1 MWTRIAH
8 IIIKYRLLLII
19 AIGLITLFMG
29 YKAQEIEMTY
39 DFAKV
44 VPAHDPDMEYF
55 QRFKEIYGEDGNILV
70 VGLQDST
77 VYTPHNFLRFK
88 FLSEEIAGLHGVSQ
102 VLSLPLMV
110 KLEKD
115 VPNKKFKLTNVF
127 DTIPDSQEALDSLLQ
142 IARNQKL
149 YSGQL
154 VNEKNGATLLLV
166 VIDEKVL
173 NSENRQ
179 QLIDDVVHAGDLFS
193 EATGMELHYAG
204 LPFVRSMLS
213 TKVQKEMTFFL
224 YLSAAVTALIL
235 LIFFRTWNAVVFPMM
250 VIGVMVVWVMGTL
263 ALFDYKITLL
273 TGLIPPIIVVI
284 GVPNCVYLLN
294 KYHQEYGKHGNKVL
308 ALSRVVSKIGIVTL
322 MTNFTTAVGF
332 IVLAFTD
339 IVILKEFGTIAGIN
353 IFATFIVSIILIP
366 AVFSYL
372 PPPKARH
379 LKHLEFKPL
388 TKALTG
394 LDLLV
399 HRHKYTIF
407 VITGGLVVISI
418 LGASKIRAISYMVDD
433 IPEESS
439 IMKDLKFF
447 ERNFAGVMPLEFV
460 VDTGKK
466 KGVMQL
472 SNMRLVDE
480 FETFLAEQP
489 HISPPVSLTT
499 FVKAAKQAYYNGSPA
514 FYSLPN
520 NQERNFIFRYLA
532 GEDDN
537 AQLLKTFVDST
548 GQTMRISTKVA
559 DIGSAKMD
567 SLLTDVIQPEIEK
580 VFGESEI
587 DVTVTGTTPLFI
599 KGNKFLIE
607 NLWSSMILAFIIIAL
622 MMAALFGNWRMIM
635 VSLVPNLIPLI
646 ITGGLMGY
654 FNIPLK
660 PSTALI
666 FSITFGISVD
676 DSIHFLARYRQE
688 LFANN
693 FFVPI
698 AVSRA
703 LRETGSSMIYTSIVL
718 FAGFVIF
725 SASEFGGTAALG
737 ILTSMTL
744 LCAMCTN
751 LILLP
756 SLLLAFDDGKRK
768 KDFYPLIEHYDEFYQ
783 EDEDEEIDLD
793 LIVVKKKYEAVQKDN
808 IESNG

>member
-1 MWTRIAH
+1 M
-8 IIIKYRLLLII
+8 I

-44 VPAHDPDMEYF
+44 VPSDDPDMEYF
-55 QRFKEIYGEDGNILV
+55 QRFKEMYGEDGNILV
-70 VGLQDST
+70 VGLQDSAI
-77 VYTPHNFLRFK
+77 YTPQNFLRFK
-88 FLSEEIAGLHGVSQ
+88 FLSEEIASLHGVSQ
-102 VLSLPLMV
+102 VLSLPLMFQ
-110 KLEKD
+110 LERD
-115 VPNKKFKLTNVF
+115 VPNRKFKLTNVF
-127 DTIPDSQEALDSLLQ
+127 DTIPDTQKELDSLLQ
-142 IARNQKL
+142 IALDQKL
-149 YSGQL
+149 FSGQL
-154 VNEKNGATLLLV
+154 INQENGATLLLV
-166 VIDEKVL
+166 AIDEKVL

-179 QLIDDVVHAGDLFS
+179 RLIDDLVHAGELFT
-193 EATGMELHYAG
+193 EATGMDLHYAG
-204 LPFVRSMLS
+204 LPFVRSILS
-213 TKVQKEMTFFL
+213 TKVQEEMKFFL

-235 LIFFRTWNAVVFPMM
+235 LFFFRTWNAVVFPML

-263 ALFDYKITLL
+263 ALFNYKITLL

-294 KYHQEYGKHGNKVL
+294 KYHQEYGRHGNKIL
-308 ALSRVVSKIGIVTL
+308 ALSRVVSKVGIVTL

-339 IVILKEFGTIAGIN
+339 IVILKEFGAVAGIN

-407 VITGGLVVISI
+407 VITGALVVISI
-418 LGASKIRAISYMVDD
+418 VGASKIHAVSYLVDD

-447 ERNFAGVMPLEFV
+447 EQNFAGVMPLEFV

-472 SNMRLVDE
+472 PNMRLVDE
-480 FETFLAEQP
+480 FQTFLEAQT
-489 HISPPVSLTT
+489 HISPPISLAT
-499 FVKAAKQAYYNGSPA
+499 FIKAAKQAYYNGNPD

-520 NQERNFIFRYLA
+520 SQERNFIFRYLA
-532 GEDDN
+532 GEESN
-537 AQLLKTFVDST
+537 IGLLNSFVDST

-559 DIGSAKMD
+559 DIGSVKMD
-567 SLLTDVIQPEIEK
+567 SLLTNVIRPEIERI
-580 VFGESEI
+580 FSDSEM

-599 KGNKFLIE
+599 KGNIFLIE
-607 NLWSSMILAFIIIAL
+607 NLWTSMILAFVIIAFMIGL
-622 MMAALFGNWRMIM
+622 LFGNWRMIM

-654 FNIPLK
+654 LNIPLK

-666 FSITFGISVD
+666 FSIAFGISVD

-698 AVSRA
+698 AVSKA

-737 ILTSMTL
+737 KLTSMTL
-744 LCAMCTN
+744 LCAMSTN

-783 EDEDEEIDLD
+783 EDEDEEIDLG
-793 LIVVKKKYEAVQKDN
+793 LIAVKKLEPAAKDD
-808 IESNG
+808 IESNV